1 MALAFTKEN
10 NASRMRLE
18 TLLGSLTDEELARST
33 SYGWTVSALLA
44 HLAFWDNRVL
54 ALTRRW
60 KDKGIDESP
69 VDSEAMNEA
78 LKPLC
83 LALEPRTAVQLCVSS
98 ARAVDAELET
108 LTADFVQKIEASPT
122 FIRFNR
128 GLHRN
133 DHLNDIEK
141 ILGRTLVA

>member
-1 MALAFTKEN
+1 MAFAFVEEN

-18 TLLGSLTDEELARST
+18 TLLGSLTDEELAFST

-60 KDKGIDESP
+60 KEKGIDESP

-83 LALEPRTAVQLCVSS
+83 LAMEPDTAVQLCLSS

-108 LTADFVQKIEASPT
+108 LTADFVQEIEASPT

-141 ILGRTLVA
+141 ILGRPPGA

>member
-1 MALAFTKEN
+1 MALAFTEEN
-10 NASRMRLE
+10 NTSRMRLE

-83 LALEPRTAVQLCVSS
+83 LAMEPRTAVQLCLSS

-108 LTADFVQKIEASPT
+108 LTADFVRKIEASPT

-141 ILGRTLVA
+141 ILGRTLGA

>member
-1 MALAFTKEN
+1 MAFAFVEEN

-18 TLLGSLTDEELARST
+18 TLLGSLTDEELAFST

-83 LALEPRTAVQLCVSS
+83 LAMERRTAVQLCLSS
-98 ARAVDAELET
+98 ARAVDAELEI
-108 LTADFVQKIEASPT
+108 LTADFVQEIEASPT

-141 ILGRTLVA
+141 ILGRPPGA

>member
-1 MALAFTKEN
+1 MAFAFIEEN

-33 SYGWTVSALLA
+33 SYGWTVSALLT

-83 LALEPRTAVQLCVSS
+83 LAMERRTAVQLCLSS
-98 ARAVDAELET
+98 ARAVDAELEI
-108 LTADFVQKIEASPT
+108 LTADFVQEIEASPT

-141 ILGRTLVA
+141 ILGRPPGA